1 MIFGLPLLPIIVDTL
16 TSKGALVAYNSRR
29 NKVSQ
34 TMYVSVRVILVY
46 GLIYEKKKNLV
57 NGKITT
63 E

>member
-46 GLIYEKKKNLV
+46 GLIYEKKK
-57 NGKITT
+57 I
-63 E
+63 